1 MVQTR
6 TVLVTGAT
14 GFLGSRLVADLLAAG
29 YTVRGTVR
37 SLDRSESYAHLLALP
52 GADRLTLVEADL
64 LDAAS
69 FTAAVAGITD
79 VMHTASPY
87 VLDVADPQR
96 DLVDPAVDGTLNVLS
111 AAAREPSVRRVV
123 LTSSFAAVTDEPD
136 GTRVLT
142 EADWNEKSTL
152 SRNPYYY
159 SKTLAERAAWDF
171 MAVEPRGLDL
181 VVINPFLIIGPALG
195 PVVNTSNQ
203 VFVDLT
209 TGTYPGILSL
219 SFGMVDVRDVSA
231 AHIKA
236 METPTASGRYLC
248 AGDVVTMRDL
258 VATMRDVLPASVTLP
273 TRSLDNAF
281 GTQVVKLAS
290 RFQPSGVGS
299 YLRSHLGRTPRY
311 DTARIRRD
319 LGMEFRPAE
328 ESIRDAVFDLVQHG
342 HIAIAEGRAAS

>member
-1 MVQTR
+1 MVQNR
-6 TVLVTGAT
+6 SVLVTGAT
-14 GFLGSRLVADLLAAG
+14 GFLGSHLVADLLAAG
-29 YTVRGTVR
+29 HAVRGTVR
-37 SLDRSESYAHLLALP
+37 SLARESSYAHLQSLP

-64 LDAAS
+64 LDATS
-69 FTAAVAGITD
+69 ITAAVSGITD

-152 SRNPYYY
+152 ARNPYYY

-171 MAVEPRGLDL
+171 MAIEPRGLDL
-181 VVINPFLIIGPALG
+181 VAINPFVIIGPALG
-195 PVVNTSNQ
+195 PSVNTSNQ

-209 TGTYPGILSL
+209 TGTYPGILALSL
-219 SFGMVDVRDVSA
+219 GLVDVRDVST
-231 AHIKA
+231 AHIRA
-236 METPTASGRYLC
+236 METPAASGRYLC
-248 AGDVVTMRDL
+248 AGEVVTMRTL
-258 VATMRDVLPASVTLP
+258 VATMRDVLPASVRLP
-273 TRSLDNAF
+273 TRSLDNAI

-290 RFQPSGVGS
+290 RFKPSGVGT
-299 YLRSHLGRTPRY
+299 YLRSHLGRVPRY
-311 DTARIRRD
+311 DTSRIRRD
-319 LGMEFRPAE
+319 LGMEFRPAT
-328 ESIRDAVFDLVQHG
+328 ESIRDTVADLVAHG
-342 HIAIAEGRAAS
+342 HIDVADGHSSS